1 MSATGTELNAVRLVR
16 AQRWAALAT
25 LTDEGPSAS
34 MVAYA
39 AEPDLSSLLLFL
51 SGLSEHTRNLVNEPR
66 VSLVISET
74 DSGEG
79 DPQTLPR
86 LSVKG
91 AAQVVDRKSPEFE
104 EAWRTYVTRLPAAGP
119 RIVLGDFSLFRV
131 AIASA
136 HYVGGFAQAGTIP
149 PERLAAAAAEL
160 DSAATAE
167 A

>member
-1 MSATGTELNAVRLVR
+1 
-16 AQRWAALAT
+16 
-25 LTDEGPSAS
+25 

-51 SGLSEHTRNLVNEPR
+51 SGLSEHTRNLISEPR

-79 DPQTLPR
+79 DPQTLAR
-86 LSVKG
+86 LTIKG
-91 AAQVVDRKSPEFE
+91 NVQVVERTAPEFE
-104 EAWRTYVTRLPAAGP
+104 DGWRTYVARLPDAGP
-119 RIVLGDFSLFRV
+119 RIVLGDFSLFRIG
-131 AIASA
+131 IASA

-149 PERLAAAAAEL
+149 VKRLSAAALEHDNDL
-160 DSAATAE
+160 TSE